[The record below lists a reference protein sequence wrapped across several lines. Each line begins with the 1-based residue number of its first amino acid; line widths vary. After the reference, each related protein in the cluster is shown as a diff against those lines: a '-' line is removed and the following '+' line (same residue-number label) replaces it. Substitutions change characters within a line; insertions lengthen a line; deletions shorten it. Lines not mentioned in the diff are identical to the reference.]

1 MSSQLSAT
9 RDPEFLPEFAPEH
22 EAADDLEG
30 AHDDEPDA
38 EQGG

>member
-9 RDPEFLPEFAPEH
+9 RDPEFAPEH